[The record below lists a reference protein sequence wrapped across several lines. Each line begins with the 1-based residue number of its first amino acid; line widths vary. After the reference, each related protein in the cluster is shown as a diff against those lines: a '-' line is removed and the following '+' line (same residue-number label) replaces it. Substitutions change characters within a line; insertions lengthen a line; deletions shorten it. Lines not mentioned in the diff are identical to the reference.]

1 MNEEIRLS
9 FPLSRLMKGLAMSDS
24 LEKNQGDDAVVPTPG
39 KQQGLF
45 NKSLA
50 TNLTALL
57 CVGAGYL
64 MKAPAGP
71 VVLNVGLFAF
81 SGALTNWLAIHM
93 LFEKVP
99 GFYGSGVIPARF
111 EDFKGGIHQLIM
123 QQFFTHENITRFF
136 EGDSGKVA
144 DGVDLDPLIQSMDL
158 DPAFEALKTAVL
170 ESKFGATLA
179 MFGGAAALEPM
190 KPGFEEKMR
199 VAISEIAASPEF
211 QAKLKSLM
219 TGGEG
224 DHAELL
230 TRVSVIVDKRL
241 DELTPTMV
249 KEIIQKMIRDH
260 LGWLV
265 VWGGVC
271 GGLIGLL
278 AGFVS

>member
-64 MKAPAGP
+64 MKEPAGP

-158 DPAFEALKTAVL
+158 NPAFEALKTAVL

-199 VAISEIAASPEF
+199 VAISEIAASE
-211 QAKLKSLM
+211 
-219 TGGEG
+219 
-224 DHAELL
+224 
-230 TRVSVIVDKRL
+230 TRNRAASTSNAGANAASVMPARAPD
-241 DELTPTMV
+241 TAPP
-249 KEIIQKMIRDH
+249 
-260 LGWLV
+260 GWCQS
-265 VWGGVC
+265 W
-271 GGLIGLL
+271 
-278 AGFVS
+278 ASE

>member
-1 MNEEIRLS
+1 
-9 FPLSRLMKGLAMSDS
+9 MSDS
-24 LEKNQGDDAVVPTPG
+24 SNKDQSGDWAVPSSGKTQGA
-39 KQQGLF
+39 L

-50 TNLTALL
+50 TNLIALL
-57 CVGAGYL
+57 CVLVGWFLEDPIRG
-64 MKAPAGP
+64 
-71 VVLNVGLFAF
+71 VVLTVGLFAF

-123 QQFFTHENITRFF
+123 QQFFTHENIARFF
-136 EGDSGKVA
+136 ECDSGEA
-144 DGVDLDPLIQSMDL
+144 AEGVDLDPVILSMNL
-158 DPAFEALKTAVL
+158 DPAFEALKVAVL

-199 VAISEIAASPEF
+199 VAISEIAGTPDF

-219 TGGEG
+219 TGGES
-224 DHAELL
+224 DHSELL

-249 KEIIQKMIRDH
+249 KEIIQQMIRDH

-271 GGLIGLL
+271 GGLIGLV

>member
-1 MNEEIRLS
+1 
-9 FPLSRLMKGLAMSDS
+9 MKGLEMSDS
-24 LEKNQGDDAVVPTPG
+24 SNKDLDGDWVVPLSG
-39 KQQGLF
+39 RKQGLL

-50 TNLTALL
+50 TNLIALL
-57 CVGAGYL
+57 CVLVGYFL
-64 MKAPAGP
+64 EDPFRG

-123 QQFFTHENITRFF
+123 QQFFTHENIVRFF
-136 EGDSGKVA
+136 EGGSGKDA
-144 DGVDLDPLIQSMDL
+144 EAVDLDPVIQSMNL

-190 KPGFEEKMR
+190 KPGFEKKMR
-199 VAISEIAASPEF
+199 VAISEIAGTPDF
-211 QAKLKSLM
+211 QARLQSLM

-224 DHAELL
+224 DHSELL
-230 TRVSVIVDKRL
+230 ARVNVIVDKRL
-241 DELTPTMV
+241 QELTPTMV
-249 KEIIQKMIRDH
+249 KEIIQQMIRDH

-271 GGLIGLL
+271 GGLIGLV
-278 AGFVS
+278 AGFLN